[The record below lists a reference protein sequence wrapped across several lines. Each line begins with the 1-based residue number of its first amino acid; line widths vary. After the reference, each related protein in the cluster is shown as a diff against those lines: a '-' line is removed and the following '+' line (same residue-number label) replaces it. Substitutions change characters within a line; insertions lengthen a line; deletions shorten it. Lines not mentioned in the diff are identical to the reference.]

1 MDKYEFLEKLKLA
14 LNGKVSQ
21 QTITDTLRYYDEYIE
36 SQAAASSMEQVMN
49 SLGDPRLIARSI
61 VDAESAQT
69 ERASQQTQNEQ
80 NYNYPD
86 PEKETALRKIGF
98 RLPGIV
104 WAGIGV
110 VVLIAIL
117 SLVFKLLAIF
127 GPTIALIAL
136 IYFVYKNLSK
146 K

>member
-36 SQAAASSMEQVMN
+36 SQAAEGSMEQVMN

-61 VDAESAQT
+61 VDAESAQS
-69 ERASQQTQNEQ
+69 ERASQQAQDQ
-80 NYNYPD
+80 PNYPD
-86 PEKETALRKIGF
+86 PEGETGLRKIGF

-110 VVLIAIL
+110 VALIAIL